1 MQILITGATGFVGR
15 ALVLRLLRDGHR
27 VRALVRSP
35 ARACDVLGAEVEL
48 ATSIERAVEGCDAV
62 IHLAG
67 ESVAGAR
74 WTAARKRVLR
84 DSRVALTER
93 LVAAIAAA
101 ARRPHVLVSA
111 SAVGYYGDRGDE
123 WLDESSPPRDDFLG
137 TMCQAWEAAAT
148 TAERHGVR
156 VCCVR
161 IGLVLGRGGG
171 VLGSML
177 PLFRAG
183 LGGPLGSGR
192 QWFPWIHLHD
202 LVELF
207 TTAVADE
214 RYAGPVLG
222 AAPGAI
228 TNREFARA
236 LGAAIGRWAVLPAPA
251 FALRLALGEAATAVL
266 AGQRVR
272 PARALALGF
281 VFRFPTIDAALD
293 DLFHGPGDPAFE
305 AAAAP
310 PPSPYLARRGATR
323 RLRQSADL
331 AADAEDVFAFF
342 CRAENL
348 GIMTTTAAAMEIV
361 TPRPIEV
368 GEGRRIEYKLRVGPA
383 RLRWVTEFEAWSD
396 GARFVDVQL
405 RGPFATWWHEH
416 RFERRPDGTTRMEDT
431 VYYRVPFGPLGWIAE
446 RLFVRPKL
454 REIFEFRAQAIR
466 LRFGGPPVT

>member
-15 ALVLRLLRDGHR
+15 ALLLRLLRDGHR

-35 ARACDVLGAEVEL
+35 ERAIDLLGAEVEL
-48 ATSIERAVEGCDAV
+48 ATSLEKAVEGCDAV

-74 WTAARKRVLR
+74 WTAARKRALR

-93 LVAAIAAA
+93 LVEAIAGA
-101 ARRPHVLVSA
+101 ARRPRVLVSA

-137 TMCQAWEAAAT
+137 SMCQAWEAAARS
-148 TAERHGVR
+148 AERLGVR

-192 QWFPWIHLHD
+192 QWFPWVHLHD
-202 LVELF
+202 LVELL
-207 TTAVADE
+207 TTAALDD
-214 RYAGPVLG
+214 RYTGPVLG

-251 FALRLALGEAATAVL
+251 FALRLALGEAASAVL

-272 PARALALGF
+272 PVRALALEF
-281 VFRFPTIDAALD
+281 RFRFPTIEAALG
-293 DLFHGPGDPAFE
+293 DLFGGTGAPEFAPAG
-305 AAAAP
+305 AAP
-310 PPSPYLARRGATR
+310 SSPYLARRGATG
-323 RLRQSADL
+323 RLRQSSTL
-331 AADAEDVFAFF
+331 AAPIEQVFAFF

-348 GIMTTTAAAMEIV
+348 GIMTTSAAAMQIA
-361 TPRPIEV
+361 TPRPLEV
-368 GEGRRIEYKLRVGPA
+368 GMGRRIEYRMKVGPA
-383 RLRWVTEFEAWSD
+383 RLTWVTEFEAWD
-396 GARFVDVQL
+396 EGARFVDVQL
-405 RGPFATWWHEH
+405 RGPFAAWWHEH
-416 RFERRPDGTTRMEDT
+416 RFERLPDGTTRMEDT

-446 RLFVRPKL
+446 RLFVRPQL
-454 REIFEFRAQAIR
+454 REIFGFRAQAIR
-466 LRFGGPPVT
+466 LRFGDPPVT